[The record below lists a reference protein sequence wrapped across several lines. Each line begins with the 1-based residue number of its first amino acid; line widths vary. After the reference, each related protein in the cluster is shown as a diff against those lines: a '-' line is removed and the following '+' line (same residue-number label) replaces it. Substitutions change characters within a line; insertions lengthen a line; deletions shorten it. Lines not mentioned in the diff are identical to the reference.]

1 MVNLPRQRPYPA
13 LEKLRHNKETALGY
27 ANKFTRKLH
36 PYEGK
41 QYELIIDI
49 LDNDATEV
57 YFELR
62 TSKTSSTLI
71 AYNKRENK
79 ITLDR
84 SDSGLLPTN
93 VEGTTRSTILDTPL
107 KQLQIF
113 VDTSSI
119 EIFCNDGERVLTSR
133 IFPTEAH

>member
-1 MVNLPRQRPYPA
+1 MLP
-13 LEKLRHNKETALGY
+13 KCT
-27 ANKFTRKLH
+27 
-36 PYEGK
+36 
-41 QYELIIDI
+41 
-49 LDNDATEV
+49 
-57 YFELR
+57 FELR

-119 EIFCNDGERVLTSR
+119 EIFCNDGERVLTSQFSR
-133 IFPTEAH
+133 QKTH

>member
-1 MVNLPRQRPYPA
+1 M
-13 LEKLRHNKETALGY
+13 
-27 ANKFTRKLH
+27 
-36 PYEGK
+36 
-41 QYELIIDI
+41 
-49 LDNDATEV
+49 

-93 VEGTTRSTILDTPL
+93 VEDFR
-107 KQLQIF
+107 
-113 VDTSSI
+113 
-119 EIFCNDGERVLTSR
+119 RVVR
-133 IFPTEAH
+133 Y

>member
-1 MVNLPRQRPYPA
+1 M
-13 LEKLRHNKETALGY
+13 
-27 ANKFTRKLH
+27 
-36 PYEGK
+36 
-41 QYELIIDI
+41 
-49 LDNDATEV
+49 DNDATEV

-71 AYNKRENK
+71 AYNKRENKK

-107 KQLQIF
+107 KQLQILLIHL
-113 VDTSSI
+113 V
-119 EIFCNDGERVLTSR
+119 
-133 IFPTEAH
+133 

>member
-1 MVNLPRQRPYPA
+1 M
-13 LEKLRHNKETALGY
+13 EKLRHNKETALGY

-93 VEGTTRSTILDTPL
+93 VEGTTRRALISMHL
-107 KQLQIF
+107 KHF
-113 VDTSSI
+113 
-119 EIFCNDGERVLTSR
+119 
-133 IFPTEAH
+133 

>member
-1 MVNLPRQRPYPA
+1 M
-13 LEKLRHNKETALGY
+13 
-27 ANKFTRKLH
+27 
-36 PYEGK
+36 
-41 QYELIIDI
+41 
-49 LDNDATEV
+49 DNDATEV

-119 EIFCNDGERVLTSR
+119 EIFCNVRGTCFDISN
-133 IFPTEAH
+133 FPDRRRTRY

>member
-1 MVNLPRQRPYPA
+1 M
-13 LEKLRHNKETALGY
+13 
-27 ANKFTRKLH
+27 
-36 PYEGK
+36 
-41 QYELIIDI
+41 
-49 LDNDATEV
+49 

-133 IFPTEAH
+133 IFLTEDALGIKHQQNQGKYIYNLLNMI

>member
-1 MVNLPRQRPYPA
+1 MGPLLNNSSCIKCRKWSTKQRPYPA

-93 VEGTTRSTILDTPL
+93 VERYYGA
-107 KQLQIF
+107 
-113 VDTSSI
+113 V
-119 EIFCNDGERVLTSR
+119 R
-133 IFPTEAH
+133 I

>member
-1 MVNLPRQRPYPA
+1 MNYVR
-13 LEKLRHNKETALGY
+13 LRL
-27 ANKFTRKLH
+27 L
-36 PYEGK
+36 
-41 QYELIIDI
+41 Q
-49 LDNDATEV
+49 
-57 YFELR
+57 
-62 TSKTSSTLI
+62 TLI

-119 EIFCNDGERVLTSR
+119 EIFCNDGERVFDISN
-133 IFPTEAH
+133 FPTDDALGIKTSTESGQVYLTIY